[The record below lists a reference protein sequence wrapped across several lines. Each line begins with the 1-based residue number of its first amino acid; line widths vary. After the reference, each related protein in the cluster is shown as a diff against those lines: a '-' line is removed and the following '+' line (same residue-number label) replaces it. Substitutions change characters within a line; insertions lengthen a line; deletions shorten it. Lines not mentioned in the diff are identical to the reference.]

1 MYSLGHHWGMHVDLN
16 ACIGCG
22 ACTVACMSENNV
34 PVVGKHEV
42 AIHHEMPWLRID
54 RYYYGD
60 VENPNTIYQPMM
72 CQHCDNA
79 PCENVCPVNATNHSA
94 EGLNQMA
101 YNRCIGTRY
110 CANNCPY
117 KVRRF
122 NWLDYTKADIW
133 PANQPRLQEE
143 SVPFMADNLTRMVL
157 NPDVTV
163 RSRGVIEKCSF
174 CVQRI
179 QEGKLTAKTEGRLLT
194 DRDVKTACQTSC
206 PTGAIT
212 FGDMN
217 DKKGDLTAKL
227 ESPLNYIAL
236 EEINVR
242 SSVTYTMK
250 VNNRDKSFDA

>member
-1 MYSLGHHWGMHVDLN
+1 MHVDLN

-22 ACTVACMSENNV
+22 ACTVACMSENNI
-34 PVVGKHEV
+34 PIVGKKEV
-42 AIHHEMPWLRID
+42 SRHHEMTWLRID

-60 VENPNTIYQPMM
+60 VENPNTVYQPMM

-79 PCENVCPVNATNHSA
+79 PCENVCPVNATNHSS
-94 EGLNQMA
+94 EGLNQMT

-122 NWLDYTKADIW
+122 NWYDYTTADTF
-133 PANQPRLQEE
+133 PANQYKKFGEE
-143 SVPFMADNLTRMVL
+143 LTFGADNLTRMVL

-163 RSRGVIEKCSF
+163 RSKGVIEKCSF

-179 QEGKLTAKTEGRLLT
+179 QEGKLTAKKDNRQLM
-194 DRDVKTACQTSC
+194 DSDVKTACQTSC

-212 FGDMN
+212 FGDTN
-217 DKKGDLTAKL
+217 NKEGNLYAKL
-227 ESPLNYIAL
+227 ENPLNFISL
-236 EEINVR
+236 EEVNVR
-242 SSVTYTMK
+242 SSVQYTMK
-250 VNNRDKSFDA
+250 VNNRDLSLDA